1 MRRSIFWLLDH
12 YPETGESVASL
23 HRTAIAH
30 ARLADQLGFD
40 TVWLAEHHLSTL
52 GTVPN
57 PAVMLATL
65 AQATSRIRLGPAV
78 AVLPLRNP
86 ILIAEDY
93 ALVDSLSGGRLNM
106 GVGTGSRPLEFAG
119 VGVDFEHRREAFDAA
134 LAELCRRWRA
144 AAAGEPAANSL
155 NVPPVQTPHPRIH
168 VATRSDDGAYAAG
181 LAGHGLLTLVAP
193 LVVQDLGEVQT
204 RVASHT
210 RGLADGG
217 HSTNGSESVVVVF
230 AHVGP
235 SEVEAHTV
243 AIPAL
248 ARLIRAMTGAEP
260 PDLEER
266 YHEMRER
273 GLGLFGTREQVNEQ
287 IGRYAAIGV
296 AHLALVTRFGGMA
309 AAASEFSLRGLAPC
323 ASRPG
328 RG

>member
-12 YPETGESVASL
+12 HPGTGESVASL

-40 TVWLAEHHLSTL
+40 TLWLAEHHLSTL

-57 PAVMLATL
+57 PAVMFAAM
-65 AQATSRIRLGPAV
+65 AQVTSRIRLGPAV
-78 AVLPLRNP
+78 AVLPLRSP
-86 ILIAEDY
+86 ILVAEDY
-93 ALVDSLSGGRLNM
+93 ALVDSLSGGRLSM

-119 VGVDFEHRREAFDAA
+119 MGVDFDHRREAFDTA

-155 NVPPVQTPHPRIH
+155 NVPPVQSPHPRIH
-168 VATRSDDGAYAAG
+168 VATRTDEGAYAAG
-181 LAGHGLLTLVAP
+181 LAGHNLLTLVAP
-193 LVVQDLGEVQT
+193 ILVQDLDEVRT
-204 RVASHT
+204 RVAAHA

-217 HSTNGSESVVVVF
+217 HSANGAESVVVAF

-248 ARLIRAMTGAEP
+248 ARLLRAMAGAEP
-260 PDLEER
+260 PEMEER

-273 GLGLFGTREQVNEQ
+273 DLGLFGTREQVNEQ
-287 IGRYAAIGV
+287 IRRYAELGV
-296 AHLALVTRFGGMA
+296 EHLALVTRFGGMDA
-309 AAASEFSLRGLAPC
+309 AAAEFSLRELAP
-323 ASRPG
+323 
-328 RG
+328 